1 MNRPFFFG
9 LAALILVLDQ
19 ITKRSVERT
28 FALGQSRDLLPGFVS
43 LTLVHN
49 TGGAFGILPTGT
61 LGLAFAALVAA
72 AAILIFVMRARTPL
86 PRLLAVALA
95 LPLGG
100 SLGNLWDR
108 VRQRYVVDFFDVH
121 WGPHQFPVFNV
132 ADSAICV
139 GVALL
144 AWFFWHQPAGDK
156 TPSVSVEGR

>member
-19 ITKRSVERT
+19 ITKRSVESA
-28 FALGQSRDLLPGFVS
+28 FALGQSRDVLPGFVS

-72 AAILIFVMRARTPL
+72 AAILVFVVRARTPL

-108 VRQRYVVDFFDVH
+108 VRLRYVVDFFDVH

-144 AWFFWHQPAGDK
+144 AWYFWHQPVGDK
-156 TPSVSVEGR
+156 TPSVPVEGK